1 MNYLQEWRS
10 SGVDEEL
17 TRLNV
22 TPLHGTG
29 ASEYLLYS
37 DALPRRNDGRIANYI
52 LKRYA
57 HTEQGGWWC
66 SGIDILTGEED
77 LWGCFKPEF
86 PRNSCKSKQSNFF
99 ADSGKVIKYEHPPK
113 EPTGLFALRV
123 PLHIWQRIASRYN
136 LEVSAGDIHR
146 NQPDLGFWTWLTKHA
161 AVPLCITEG
170 AKKAGALLT
179 AGYAAIALPGIYG
192 GYRTPRDEWG
202 QRIGKSCLIPQL
214 QKLAIPER
222 EIYFTFDQ
230 DTKPNTIKAVNT
242 AIKRTG
248 YLLQKEDCQVK
259 VITWNPNLG
268 KGVDDLIAL
277 HSEEKFNS
285 AYEKANSL
293 DTWKAQLFNSFT
305 YPANVELNRRY
316 LPKLGNR
323 TVWEQQK
330 VNPSKILDLWQ
341 KYFCYGYFGNFLTYY
356 LLSIAYYLNYKSN
369 ISIPSNAKLIA
380 IKSPK
385 GTGKTK
391 FLEQVV
397 KQAIANKQKVLVI
410 GHRVRLV
417 EQLCQ
422 RFGLNYIT
430 QIWDNNEQK
439 NLGYGLCID
448 SLHLSSQ
455 AQFNPADW
463 EDAVVIIDE
472 VEQVLWHGL
481 NSQTCQN
488 NRVAILKS
496 LKTLLQKVL
505 GSQGEI
511 YIADA
516 DLSDISLEYLL
527 SLSGLPIQPFVIK
540 NNWLPSKQE
549 AWQIYNYNE
558 STPKKLVKNLEK
570 HIREGG
576 KPFVCLSA
584 QKLNSKWGTCNLE
597 AYLKKQF
604 PHLKILRIDAESF
617 NDPHHPAYGCMDKL
631 NQILAQYDV
640 VLASPVIETG
650 VSIELQG
657 HFTSV
662 WAIAQG
668 IQGENSVRQALAR
681 VRENIPRHIWVAAY
695 GFNRVGNGSTS
706 MAALLSS
713 GQRLTQLNIRLLQQ
727 ADFDS
732 LDDLDIGFQA
742 ESLMGWAKMAVR
754 FNATMINYREAV
766 LAALHREGHQIEQSK
781 AIRDSRSR
789 KNTRKKVSQPDS
801 FTEAINTVKEQ
812 NYQTEC
818 AAIATAPDLT
828 QKEYQALKK
837 KMVKN
842 GEERRAQRKYEL
854 QSRYGLPVTSQLVT
868 KDDRGWYKQLRLHY
882 FLTVGRQYL
891 AQRDGEIARKLIA
904 LGEGSVFLPDFNR
917 SQFGATIGTMEVL
930 GIPILLANPER
941 ELKNSQGDLQAMGK
955 IALANRNAI
964 KTTVGIGIA
973 KNSTPVTIIRRFL
986 DKIGYSLKC
995 LRTESQGKK
1004 RLRVYQIVIPD
1015 DERNS
1020 VFSHWLR
1027 QDESKRVVGQ
1037 EIPFNFNL
1045 SATEQDAEAKNN
1057 AYVQLCLDF

>member
-1 MNYLQEWRS
+1 MNYLQEWGS

-22 TPLHGTG
+22 TPLHGNG

-86 PRNSCKSKQSNFF
+86 PRNSFKGKQSKFF

-123 PLHIWQRIASRYN
+123 PLHIWQRIASRYD

-146 NQPDLGFWTWLTKHA
+146 HQPDLGFWGWLTKHPT
-161 AVPLCITEG
+161 VPLCITEG

-179 AGYAAIALPGIYG
+179 TGYAAIALPGIYG

-202 QRIGKSCLIPQL
+202 ERTGKSCLIPQL
-214 QKLAIPER
+214 QKLAMPGR
-222 EIYFTFDQ
+222 EIYFAFDQ
-230 DTKPNTIKAVNT
+230 DTKPSTIKAVNT
-242 AIKRTG
+242 AIQRTG
-248 YLLQKEDCQVK
+248 YLLQKAGCQVK
-259 VITWNPNLG
+259 VITWNSGLG

-277 HSEEKFNS
+277 HGEEKLNF

-305 YPANVELNRRY
+305 YTANVELNCRY
-316 LPKLGNR
+316 LPELDDSNLWK
-323 TVWEQQK
+323 QK
-330 VNPSKILDLWQ
+330 EVNSRKTLDLWQ
-341 KYFCYGYFGNFLTYY
+341 KYFCYGYLGNFLTYY
-356 LLSIAYYLNYKSN
+356 LLLITYYLTSANS
-369 ISIPSNAKLIA
+369 ISIPNHAKLIA

-385 GTGKTK
+385 GTGKTN

-397 KQAIANKQKVLVI
+397 KQALANKQKILVI

-422 RFGLNYIT
+422 RFGINYIT
-430 QIWDNNEQK
+430 QVWDKNGQN
-439 NLGYGLCID
+439 NLGYGLCVD
-448 SLHLSSQ
+448 SLHLNSQ
-455 AQFNPADW
+455 AKFNPADW

-481 NSQTCQN
+481 NSQTCQR

-496 LKTLLQKVL
+496 LKILLQKVL
-505 GSQGEI
+505 ETKGQV
-511 YIADA
+511 YLADA
-516 DLSDISLEYLL
+516 DLSDISLDYLL
-527 SLSGLPIQPFVIK
+527 SLSGIPIQPFVIK
-540 NNWLPSKQE
+540 NNWQPSKQE
-549 AWQIYNYNE
+549 AWQIYNYNG
-558 STPKKLVKNLEK
+558 STPKKIVKNLEK
-570 HIREGG
+570 YIQEGG
-576 KPFVCLSA
+576 KPFICLSA

-681 VRENIPRHIWVAAY
+681 VRENVPRHIWVASY
-695 GFNRVGNGSTS
+695 SFNRVGNGSTS

-732 LDDLDIGFQA
+732 LEDLDIGFQA

-754 FNATMINYREAV
+754 FNAMMVNYREAV
-766 LAALHREGHQIEQSK
+766 LAALCREGHQIEQGK
-781 AIRDSRSR
+781 TIRNSRSK
-789 KNTRKKVSQPDS
+789 KNTRKKASQPDS
-801 FTEAINTVKEQ
+801 LTEAINTVKEQ

-854 QSRYGLPVTSQLVT
+854 KSRYGLPVTSKLVT
-868 KDDRGWYKQLRLHY
+868 KDDKGWYKQLRLHY
-882 FLTVGRQYL
+882 FLTVGKPYL

-917 SQFGATIGTMEVL
+917 SQLGAIIGIMEVL
-930 GIPILLANPER
+930 GMPILLANPQR
-941 ELKNSQGDLQAMGK
+941 ELKNSQGDLQAMAK
-955 IALANRNAI
+955 IALGNRNAI

-973 KNSTPVTIIRRFL
+973 KNSTPITIIRRFL

-1004 RLRVYQIVIPD
+1004 RLRVYQIVRPD
-1015 DERNS
+1015 DGRNL

-1045 SATEQDAEAKNN
+1045 SALERYPEAKNN
-1057 AYVQLCLDF
+1057 GYVQLCLDL